1 MIRPFNHGVETIY
14 LVPGNFRMLAQH
26 SLKLRSRIKDCY
38 AFTERKMPEV
48 TAALR
53 GVTKVY
59 PGAVAARDVSM
70 EFLSGEIH
78 AIVGENGAG
87 KSTLVKILA
96 GSIQP
101 DSGFVEVNGEKRRLA
116 KPRAALMAGIG
127 VVHQTG
133 SLIETLSVRENLRL
147 GKFRRWRGPGD
158 SEQRQSGSPL
168 TSEIAPNTL
177 VRDLNPRQ
185 RQLVEIHRLL
195 LQRVRLLVLDESTSN
210 LSPQESGLFFETLR
224 RLAKSGYSVVVVS
237 HKLTEIIK
245 HCDRFTV
252 LRKGRV
258 VGCLNREQATVQS
271 MVRLFTNAKVSSN
284 TGPLVPLGQDSSKSG
299 VEFSEDPLVR
309 FAGVA
314 TDPEE
319 ERDCLRRLDLEVW
332 RGEILGLVGRAGSGI
347 GTALKLL
354 CREPVPLTDGA
365 LTWSKD
371 LEVGPNGNIGYV
383 PADRSGRGL
392 IQSMTVSENLMLRR
406 RNLMGRVSSQEHAV
420 ERKTFLDSIIKE
432 FDIRPADPERKL
444 ETLSGGNAQKVL
456 LAREMDY
463 SGLLLIAE
471 SPTAGLDI
479 GSAKFVRQ
487 VLRSKARNGGSV
499 VLASDDF
506 DEITELSDRVIVFE
520 RGKCVSRLSRGEI
533 SSQALGVALAGSM
546 RAALPIREHS
556 FRKDADA

>member
-1 MIRPFNHGVETIY
+1 M
-14 LVPGNFRMLAQH
+14 
-26 SLKLRSRIKDCY
+26 S
-38 AFTERKMPEV
+38 EV

-59 PGAVAARDVSM
+59 PGAVAARDVSI

-78 AIVGENGAG
+78 ALVGENGAG

-101 DSGFVEVNGEKRRLA
+101 DSGFIEVSGEKRRFT
-116 KPRAALMAGIG
+116 KPSAALMAGIG
-127 VVHQTG
+127 VVHQAG
-133 SLIETLSVRENLRL
+133 SLIETLSVKENLRL
-147 GKFRRWRGPGD
+147 GKIRVWPGSND
-158 SEQRQSGSPL
+158 SEESQSASPL

-224 RLAKSGYSVVVVS
+224 RLATSGYSVVVVS

-258 VGCLNREQATVQS
+258 VGCLNREQATVES
-271 MVRLFTNAKVSSN
+271 MVRLFTDGRVSSN
-284 TGPLVPLGQDSSKSG
+284 TGPLVPRSQDSSDSAIKFG
-299 VEFSEDPLVR
+299 EDPIVR
-309 FAGVA
+309 FTGVA
-314 TDPEE
+314 TDPEDKS
-319 ERDCLRRLDLEVW
+319 DCLRRLDLEVC
-332 RGEILGLVGRAGSGI
+332 RGEILGLVGRAGSGV

-354 CREPVPLTDGA
+354 CREPVPLTDGV
-365 LTWSKD
+365 LTWSKE
-371 LEVGPNGNIGYV
+371 LEVGPNKNIGYV

-406 RNLMGRVSSQEHAV
+406 RNLMGRVSSQHAV

-456 LAREMDY
+456 LAREMDF

-471 SPTAGLDI
+471 SPTAGLDM

-487 VLRSKARNGGSV
+487 VLRTKARNGGSV
-499 VLASDDF
+499 VLASDDL
-506 DEITELSDRVIVFE
+506 DEIAELADRVIVFE
-520 RGKCVSRLSRGEI
+520 RGRCVSRLGRGEI
-533 SSQALGVALAGSM
+533 SSQALGVALSGSM

-556 FRKDADA
+556 LRKATDAP